1 MLRKPVEFVELA
13 DNPDSQLPVEI
24 QQLYRDIYD
33 LAVDRERFI
42 PKGLKKAVQGL
53 VPGVKARYFSEQD
66 EPYDS
71 STASRELETLLEIKA
86 DSQLCRSSNASEAAW
101 NSDVHSPLLKTA
113 LKPFKHPLL
122 RRHVLTSSR
131 ISHACIPPMQEGS
144 CYDVAGSKM
153 VDYGIAL
160 HPEDGDPLDLC
171 DRGNKIDIIGHISIG
186 DTMSLDGLFI
196 IVAVIRRLATWIQD
210 DFRTWLENVLI

>member
-1 MLRKPVEFVELA
+1 MKTFTLQMLRKPVEFVELA

-86 DSQLCRSSNASEAAW
+86 D
-101 NSDVHSPLLKTA
+101 
-113 LKPFKHPLL
+113 F
-122 RRHVLTSSR
+122 
-131 ISHACIPPMQEGS
+131 
-144 CYDVAGSKM
+144 
-153 VDYGIAL
+153 
-160 HPEDGDPLDLC
+160 
-171 DRGNKIDIIGHISIG
+171 
-186 DTMSLDGLFI
+186 
-196 IVAVIRRLATWIQD
+196 
-210 DFRTWLENVLI
+210 